1 MVNWERYLPALPGKE
16 ETMKFK
22 KKISGPEKSLDCG
35 EEVLQPQTEQPR
47 NGKKLKVWQLVIVI
61 VASLILLLSL
71 TVVVYWSI
79 IGVESF
85 DEGIQSIVNIFV
97 PPENN
102 VYYKGSYSVGDKKAL
117 NKRETVVATVGGK
130 NLTNGELQVYYW
142 MNVYDFLNNYGY
154 YAAYMGLDY
163 AQPLDEQQC
172 PDIEGTWQHF
182 FLDDALNGWHT
193 YQAMALMAQKNNVE
207 LDEAMQEDL
216 ANLRQ
221 TLAAA
226 AVENGFSSIDAM
238 LQSDMGPGC
247 TYDDYYSYMEV
258 YYTGYMYFSKMYSQI
273 DTSDAAIEAYFEA
286 NQEKLKESGITKD
299 SGNLYDVRHI
309 LIEVEG
315 GTEDEDGKMTY
326 TDAQW
331 EACRE
336 KAQKL
341 LDDWLAG
348 EHTEDTFAELA
359 NKNSADTGSNTNG
372 GLYTNLDKDTT
383 FVEEF
388 VDWYM
393 DENRKEGDYGL
404 IKTTYGYHIMY
415 CSDIEAEWFAAS
427 RDGLQSDGSA
437 EILSSA
443 AAEYPMEV
451 TYKNIVLGVVDLS
464 TES

>member
-1 MVNWERYLPALPGKE
+1 ME
-16 ETMKFK
+16 FK
-22 KKISGPEKSLDCG
+22 KKTSEPEQSPNCG
-35 EEVLQPQTEQPR
+35 EEVIQPESEQPR
-47 NGKKLKVWQLVIVI
+47 KGKKLKVWQLIIVI
-61 VASLILLLSL
+61 VASVILLLSL
-71 TVVVYWSI
+71 TVVVYWSV

-85 DEGIQSIVNIFV
+85 DEGIQSIVNIFA

-102 VYYKGSYSVGDKKAL
+102 VYYKKTYSVSDKKAM
-117 NKRETVVATVGGK
+117 NKREEVVATVGGQT
-130 NLTNGELQVYYW
+130 LTNGELQIYYW

-172 PDIEGTWQHF
+172 PDNDGTWQQF
-182 FLDDALNGWHT
+182 FLSDALSSWHT
-193 YQAMALMAQKNNVE
+193 YQSMSLMAQKNNIV
-207 LDEAMQEDL
+207 LDDTMQKDL
-216 ANLRQ
+216 ENLRQ

-247 TYDDYYSYMEV
+247 TYDDYYSYMQV

-273 DTSDAAIEAYFEA
+273 DTSDAAINAYFEA
-286 NQEKLKESGITKD
+286 NQAKLKESGITKD

-309 LIEVEG
+309 LIEIEG
-315 GTEDEDGKMTY
+315 GTKDDDGNMTY
-326 TDAQW
+326 SDDDW
-331 EACRE
+331 ENCRA

-348 EHTEDTFAELA
+348 EHTEETFAELA
-359 NKNSADTGSNTNG
+359 NNNSADTGSNNNG
-372 GLYTNLDKDTT
+372 GLYTDLDKDTT

-388 VDWYM
+388 VNWYM

-443 AAEYPMEV
+443 TADYPMEV